1 MDNEIRD
8 YYKILG
14 ITPEASLE
22 NIRKA
27 RERELAQN
35 WSNPMGRVEIE
46 RAYSILSNPESRRE
60 YDEKL
65 KKELNEAELAKRN
78 ARTSSE
84 FERANREFDFYVD
97 PQQLEEE
104 QSKESEKNII
114 VEEPTEVVE
123 KKEEVVEEKEE
134 ATEKKEETL
143 DEKDKSTHKKEE
155 AEDIYSSSDHEIHN
169 LLEEDNNK
177 KVYDYIIPIQ
187 QKDKESSTSK
197 EFTKLQKGLIYG
209 GSLLLVGIPGP
220 IIAYIAMK
228 KLKGKKLKLHRNKHK
243 KMTDIKTQESKLIE
257 EYNQNLDTQI
267 NTLLAQP
274 HNNYNLQIAKTRY
287 ENQIELLKK
296 RIELKMNETVKRG
309 GLTKYKLECVA
320 LHNQLRI
327 EQKKLKTVNS
337 KINEYNKTEKNKKFR
352 LREMIAL
359 ELLPFSFFG
368 GLLMVTNGIV
378 SSYLVLVGEER
389 GIGNIGLYFTVNAI
403 VMLLS
408 RPMAGKISDR
418 YEISYVLIPAFTC
431 GMLAMFLLSRAE
443 SLPVILLV
451 AVLQAFG
458 AGMGHP
464 ALQAECIRRL
474 RRVRA
479 EYVSGFGSGPARAG
493 RMRCLACPRR
503 WLWRHHPELCPAG

>member
-327 EQKKLKTVNS
+327 TQERLRTINL
-337 KINEYNKTEKNKKFR
+337 KINEYNKTEKNKNPILNKKNEELYELDSKIKKEEKNNRFSIKKLNIKRENLQKSRDSHARR
-352 LREMIAL
+352 LKITRNFVGKVQDDSIKVFDYIWNIKEYLTPYNKI
-359 ELLPFSFFG
+359 
-368 GLLMVTNGIV
+368 
-378 SSYLVLVGEER
+378 SYLDSKTTEQ
-389 GIGNIGLYFTVNAI
+389 
-403 VMLLS
+403 
-408 RPMAGKISDR
+408 
-418 YEISYVLIPAFTC
+418 
-431 GMLAMFLLSRAE
+431 E
-443 SLPVILLV
+443 S
-451 AVLQAFG
+451 AKT
-458 AGMGHP
+458 
-464 ALQAECIRRL
+464 R
-474 RRVRA
+474 
-479 EYVSGFGSGPARAG
+479 
-493 RMRCLACPRR
+493 
-503 WLWRHHPELCPAG
+503 